1 MTVRSS
7 HATRGAAL
15 IDLIVACGLAGI
27 VAAIAVPAVDA
38 SRDRDLAR
46 VAARYVAHR
55 LQMVRLE
62 ALKRNVCVAI
72 RFDPIDLGRFA
83 VYADGDG
90 DGVLQADIDRGVD
103 RAIAPDVRLSDVFAT
118 VAFRIPN
125 EVPDPDGGSTLTAGS
140 DPLRLGSSNFV
151 TFSPLG
157 STSSGTLYLTALTG
171 PQMAIRLMGATG
183 RMRVLRFDSAT
194 RQWNEE

>member
-1 MTVRSS
+1 
-7 HATRGAAL
+7 
-15 IDLIVACGLAGI
+15 
-27 VAAIAVPAVDA
+27 
-38 SRDRDLAR
+38 
-46 VAARYVAHR
+46 VAARYVAQR

-62 ALKRNVCVAI
+62 ALKRNVCVAV

-90 DGVLQADIDRGVD
+90 DGVMQADVDRGVD

-125 EVPDPDGGSTLTAGS
+125 DVPDPDGGSTLAAGS

-171 PQMAIRLMGATG
+171 PQLAIRLMGATG
-183 RMRVLRFDSAT
+183 RMRVLWLDSAT